1 MSRPIRREIDRYDQL
16 LASSE
21 KVAIGNPHPNIDR
34 AVAEADFIQLACGCF
49 LFAEAQSRQ

>member
-1 MSRPIRREIDRYDQL
+1 MSRPIRREIDRLYDQL

-21 KVAIGNPHPNIDR
+21 KVAIGNPHQNIDR

-49 LFAEAQSRQ
+49 LFAEPQN